1 MQSNFI
7 TLTIYG
13 LNKKKLS
20 TLKTNFLYHRLIPI
34 LRLLVFICLIPLRL
48 LLSTFLFSSLIL
60 IYFENCNI
68 VVVPLVISFL
78 SKLIKMLRVSSES
91 FQFYSLS
98 VFYYQFAPP
107 FFLIRKFHLE
117 LFSSPLLLRLPTL
130 KERMAFAPSSIFF
143 NRDG

>member
-34 LRLLVFICLIPLRL
+34 LRLLVFICLIPSRL
-48 LLSTFLFSSLIL
+48 LFSTFLFSSLIL

-78 SKLIKMLRVSSES
+78 SKLMKMLRVSSES
-91 FQFYSLS
+91 FQFS
-98 VFYYQFAPP
+98 VFCYQFAPP